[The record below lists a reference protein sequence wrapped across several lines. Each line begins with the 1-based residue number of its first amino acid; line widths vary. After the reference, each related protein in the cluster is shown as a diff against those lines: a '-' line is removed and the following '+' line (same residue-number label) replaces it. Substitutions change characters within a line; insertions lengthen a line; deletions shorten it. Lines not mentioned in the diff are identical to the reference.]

1 MWEQL
6 NQWDR
11 ELFVFLNS
19 LGIDNHDAFWIFIT
33 QIENWIPLYLL
44 FFSLF
49 FIPYKWRQALI
60 GIGFTVLTF
69 AVTLAVTDITKN
81 TVGRLR
87 PNNTPEIAD
96 LIRVLQT
103 PDNFSFFSGH
113 SAVSFA
119 VTTFVVLALRHR
131 FKWVYIFYI
140 WPLLFIMSRIFVG
153 VHYPG
158 DILIGALVGTLLAN
172 IFWRF
177 LGKRFL
183 VVDGDSLS

>member
-6 NQWDR
+6 NRWDR

-19 LGIDNHDAFWIFIT
+19 LGIDNHDAFWIFVT
-33 QIENWIPLYLL
+33 QIEHWTPLYLL

-49 FIPYKWRQALI
+49 FVVYKWRKALI
-60 GIGFTVLTF
+60 GIGLTILTF
-69 AVTLAVTDITKN
+69 AITLAATDITKN
-81 TVGRLR
+81 VVGRLR

-140 WPLLFIMSRIFVG
+140 WPLLFILSRIFVG

-158 DILIGALVGTLLAN
+158 DILVGALVGTLLAN
-172 IFWRF
+172 LIWRF
-177 LGKRFL
+177 LGKRL
-183 VVDGDSLS
+183 LMER